1 MSRRRLRQSVVCC
14 GRPHWFEYWYNR
26 IGFGGWFVDRTINDV
41 FFSVV
46 ERDLDRVMLS
56 KQAENWVPISSRE
69 LYRNVIGTARSL
81 AGWGIGRGDRVAI
94 LSENRPEWAV
104 ADFAS
109 MLLGAADV
117 PIYPTLTEEQT
128 LVILRDAGARLAF
141 VSTAEQLK
149 KILAIKRRTAI
160 EKVVVMDEVGNPEAI
175 HMHGLMENR
184 DTGRDPEMD
193 ERGKSVGPDDLAT
206 LVYTSGTTGIPK
218 GVMLT
223 HGNLVSNL
231 FYAQQYFDLVPGQV
245 GISFLPLSHVTARH
259 LDYVLF
265 HCGVTI
271 AYCPAFTLMP
281 QYLTEVRPTIFVGVP
296 RVYEKLRDKVRHQA
310 SAGFKRKVY
319 DWALR
324 VGGAH
329 RDEIL
334 AGKKPASLRW
344 KLADALLYSKIR
356 HAMGGRARVFV
367 SGGAALGRDL
377 AGWFAD
383 VGIRIHEGYGLTETS
398 PVIAINCP
406 KAHRLGTVGK
416 VLANLECKIAA
427 DGEILVRGPSV
438 FKGYWNKPEETGNA
452 LDGGWFKTGDI
463 GHLDDDGF
471 LTITD
476 RKKDLQK
483 TSGGKFITPQP
494 IEMKLASNSMV
505 AYAAVFADGRKFAS
519 AVLAPEFAAL
529 EEWARAQA
537 MSFGSR
543 QQLVSHPNVQALYE
557 GIVAEVNKSLAQY
570 ETIKNFVLVP
580 DEFSIA
586 DGQLTASMKMRRR
599 AVEQRYRAQIEAL
612 YSTAGRTE
620 HTHVANG
627 ARVETAS
634 LGQAGR
640 KI

>member
-1 MSRRRLRQSVVCC
+1 M
-14 GRPHWFEYWYNR
+14 N
-26 IGFGGWFVDRTINDV
+26 RTINDI

-46 ERDLDRVMLS
+46 ERDHERVMLY
-56 KQAENWVPISSRE
+56 KQGQEWLPISARE
-69 LYRNVIGTARSL
+69 LYRKVVGTARAL
-81 AGWGIGRGDRVAI
+81 DAWGIGHGDHVAI

-117 PIYPTLTEEQT
+117 PIYPTLTAEQT
-128 LVILRDAGARLAF
+128 LAILQDSGARLAF

-149 KILAIKRRTAI
+149 KILAVKERTAI
-160 EKVVVMDEVGNPEAI
+160 EKVVVMDEVGVPAAI
-175 HMHGLMENR
+175 PMQRLMTSHGS
-184 DTGRDPEMD
+184 GRDHEMD
-193 ERGKSVGPDDLAT
+193 ARGQSVVPEDLAT
-206 LVYTSGTTGIPK
+206 IVYTSGTTGIPK

-231 FYAQQYFDLVPGQV
+231 FYAKDYFDLGPGQI

-265 HCGVTI
+265 NCGVTI
-271 AYCPAFTLMP
+271 AYCPAIASMQ
-281 QYLTEVRPTIFVGVP
+281 QYLAEIRPTIFVGVP
-296 RVYEKLRDKVRHQA
+296 RVYEKLRDKVLRET
-310 SAGFKRKVY
+310 GGGYKRKIY

-329 RDEIL
+329 RAEIL
-334 AGKKPASLRW
+334 AGKQPLSPNWRVAN
-344 KLADALLYSKIR
+344 ALLYSKIR
-356 HAMGGRARVFV
+356 HAMGGRVRIFV

-383 VGIRIHEGYGLTETS
+383 MGIRIHEGYGLTETS
-398 PVIAINCP
+398 PVIAINSP
-406 KAHRLGTVGK
+406 QDHRLGSVGK
-416 VLANLECKIAA
+416 VLANLECKIAE

-438 FKGYWNKPEETGNA
+438 FQGYWNKPEETSNA
-452 LDGGWFKTGDI
+452 FDDGWFKTGDI
-463 GHLDDDGF
+463 GQLDADGF
-471 LTITD
+471 LAITD

-483 TSGGKFITPQP
+483 TSGGKFISPQA
-494 IEMKLASNSMV
+494 IEIRLTSSSMV

-519 AVLAPEFAAL
+519 ALLAPEFAAL
-529 EEWARAQA
+529 EEWARARA

-543 QQLVSHPNVQALYE
+543 QQLIEDPKVQALYE
-557 GIVAEVNKSLAQY
+557 EIVAQVNNNLAQY

-599 AVEQRYRAQIEAL
+599 AVEQRYRPQIEAL
-612 YSTAGRTE
+612 YNNIAG
-620 HTHVANG
+620 G
-627 ARVETAS
+627 ARAEAAEF
-634 LGQAGR
+634 AGAEQKLQR
-640 KI
+640 G

>member
-1 MSRRRLRQSVVCC
+1 M
-14 GRPHWFEYWYNR
+14 N
-26 IGFGGWFVDRTINDV
+26 RTINDI

-46 ERDLDRVMLS
+46 ERDHERVMLY
-56 KQAENWVPISSRE
+56 KQGQEWLPISARE
-69 LYRNVIGTARSL
+69 LYRKVVGTARAL
-81 AGWGIGRGDRVAI
+81 DAWGIGHGDHVAI

-117 PIYPTLTEEQT
+117 PIYPTLTAEQT
-128 LVILRDAGARLAF
+128 LAILQDSGARLAF

-149 KILAIKRRTAI
+149 KILAVKERTAI
-160 EKVVVMDEVGNPEAI
+160 EKVVVMDEVGVPAAI
-175 HMHGLMENR
+175 PMQRLMTSHGS
-184 DTGRDPEMD
+184 GRDHEMD
-193 ERGKSVGPDDLAT
+193 ARGQSVVPEDLAT
-206 LVYTSGTTGIPK
+206 IVYTSGTTGIPK

-231 FYAQQYFDLVPGQV
+231 FYAKDYFDLGPGQI

-265 HCGVTI
+265 NCGVTI
-271 AYCPAFTLMP
+271 AYCPAIASMQ
-281 QYLTEVRPTIFVGVP
+281 QYLAEIRPTIFVGVP
-296 RVYEKLRDKVRHQA
+296 RVYEKLRDKVLRET
-310 SAGFKRKVY
+310 GGGYKRKIY

-329 RDEIL
+329 RAEIL
-334 AGKKPASLRW
+334 AGKQPLSPSWRVAN
-344 KLADALLYSKIR
+344 ALLYSKIR
-356 HAMGGRARVFV
+356 HAMGGRVRIFV

-383 VGIRIHEGYGLTETS
+383 MGIRIHEGYGLTETS
-398 PVIAINCP
+398 PVIAINSP
-406 KAHRLGTVGK
+406 QDHRLGSVGK
-416 VLANLECKIAA
+416 VLANLECKIAE

-438 FKGYWNKPEETGNA
+438 FQGYWNKPEETSNA
-452 LDGGWFKTGDI
+452 FDDGWFKTGDI
-463 GHLDDDGF
+463 GQLDADGF
-471 LTITD
+471 LAITD

-483 TSGGKFITPQP
+483 TSGGKFISPQA
-494 IEMKLASNSMV
+494 IEIRLTSSSMV

-519 AVLAPEFAAL
+519 ALLAPEFAAL
-529 EEWARAQA
+529 EEWARARA

-543 QQLVSHPNVQALYE
+543 QQLIEDPKVQALYE
-557 GIVAEVNKSLAQY
+557 EIVAQVNNNLAQY

-599 AVEQRYRAQIEAL
+599 AVEQRYRPQIEAL
-612 YSTAGRTE
+612 YNNIAG
-620 HTHVANG
+620 G
-627 ARVETAS
+627 ARAEPAEF
-634 LGQAGR
+634 AGAEQKLQR
-640 KI
+640 G